1 MAASLPTTHVAWK
14 ESRVVN
20 IQRKTRGGASM
31 REWNDSGM
39 TNNEREREREREN
52 LVLITTSEKQGRR
65 HEGLA
70 RILGPDRRIHNL

>member
-1 MAASLPTTHVAWK
+1 
-14 ESRVVN
+14 
-20 IQRKTRGGASM
+20 M

-70 RILGPDRRIHNL
+70 RILGPDRRTHNL

>member
-1 MAASLPTTHVAWK
+1 
-14 ESRVVN
+14 
-20 IQRKTRGGASM
+20 M